1 MERGQYNIKEN
12 KMNRETFEKYVDEM
26 VLPEIKKIRMSKGIN
41 YSGKEDYLKNFKTIG
56 EELNISPEKVLWI
69 YLRKHMDAIRS
80 YIKEEYVDDT
90 ETIESR
96 IYDAINYLLLLLG
109 IVLEKGIK

>member
-1 MERGQYNIKEN
+1 
-12 KMNRETFEKYVDEM
+12 MNRETFEKYVDEI

-41 YSGKEDYLKNFKTIG
+41 YSGKEDYLRNFKSIG
-56 EELNISPEKVLWI
+56 EELGIPPEKVLWI
-69 YLRKHMDAIRS
+69 YLRKHLDAICS
-80 YIKEEYVDDT
+80 YVRGEYVDDT

-109 IVLEKGIK
+109 IFLEKEIK

>member
-1 MERGQYNIKEN
+1 
-12 KMNRETFEKYVDEM
+12 MNRETFEKYVDEV
-26 VLPEIKKIRMSKGIN
+26 VLSEIKKIRMSKGIN

-69 YLRKHMDAIRS
+69 YLRKHLDAIRS